1 MVAFWL
7 KMGITIMV
15 RIDGRSSELSFRN
28 SLVVHGVIM
37 WKKIKLSWNER
48 PLNFVLLLA
57 SGLIVG
63 VLINYFSNFPFVVS
77 KDQAVWGQFGDYF
90 GGVLNPLLSFF
101 ALLGLLVTLKAQ
113 QKEAKKAEGRHQ
125 QQTFDARLFQ
135 LLSLSHEAVS
145 AVKYIHSGS
154 FPQQREE
161 YEGHRGVAYALNR
174 LQHEYLYLAGRDAD
188 HIYDRLK
195 EQFRKWKA
203 PYWSG
208 VASYIESML
217 FILKYVIEK
226 TSTSQHDHD
235 FALRAVFAQMSSDE
249 KLLVFYVMLFTPE
262 QSILLSGGLINE
274 FLAGATTDD
283 LQPYRKQLLHAAVLH
298 RLTPLA

>member
-1 MVAFWL
+1 M
-7 KMGITIMV
+7 
-15 RIDGRSSELSFRN
+15 
-28 SLVVHGVIM
+28 
-37 WKKIKLSWNER
+37 
-48 PLNFVLLLA
+48 NFVLLLA

-101 ALLGLLVTLKAQ
+101 ALLGLLATLKAQ
-113 QKEAKKAEGRHQ
+113 QKEAKKAEDRHQ

-135 LLSLSHEAVS
+135 LLSLSHEAVA
-145 AVKYIHSGS
+145 AVKYIHSGVLH
-154 FPQQREE
+154 QQREE
-161 YEGHRGVAYALNR
+161 YEGHRGVAHALNR
-174 LQHEYLYLAGRDAD
+174 LQEEYLYLAGRDPE
-188 HIYDRLK
+188 HIYDSLK
-195 EQFRKWKA
+195 EQFCKWKT

-226 TSTSQHDHD
+226 TSASQQDHD

-249 KLLVFYVMLFTPE
+249 KLLVFYVMLFTRE
-262 QSILLSGGLINE
+262 QSILLSGSLINE
-274 FLAGATTDD
+274 FLAGATVDD
-283 LQPYRKQLLHAAVLH
+283 LQPYRRQLLHAAVMH
-298 RLTPLA
+298 RLTPQP